1 MSGVRRSSGVQG
13 LIVLVQSEKH
23 PVYLNSRVEE
33 FLKSMQVCNSSI
45 WMPLVALLIG

>member
-33 FLKSMQVCNSSI
+33 FLKSM
-45 WMPLVALLIG
+45 LVRDLSRTAGDPNGC